1 MRRSEPRQ
9 KSIESIVAA
18 LRRDT
23 CRSSMMTFPSEPA
36 DPQAS
41 SSASVDEHRRESPVS
56 VTCAV
61 LTISDTRTKE
71 TDRSGEVIR
80 QNLLWR
86 GHEVLAYEVVPD
98 DPNAIRQLLLSWIDR
113 EDIQAV
119 ITNGGTG
126 ISGRDTTYEA
136 IEALLE
142 KQLTGFGELFR
153 MLSYGEIGAAAML
166 SRAVAGVAKGT
177 AIFSTPGSSN
187 AAKLAMEKLIG
198 PELGHVVH
206 ELTKSL
212 AT

>member
-1 MRRSEPRQ
+1 
-9 KSIESIVAA
+9 
-18 LRRDT
+18 
-23 CRSSMMTFPSEPA
+23 MTFSPDKPNV
-36 DPQAS
+36 PQS
-41 SSASVDEHRRESPVS
+41 SSPTVQEHRRESPATVA
-56 VTCAV
+56 CAV

-71 TDRSGEVIR
+71 TDRSGELIR

-86 GHEVLAYEVVPD
+86 GHEVIAYEIVRD
-98 DPNAIRQLLLSWIDR
+98 DPAAIRDILRGWIGR
-113 EDIQAV
+113 QEIQAV

-142 KQLTGFGELFR
+142 KQLAGFGEIFR
-153 MLSYGEIGAAAML
+153 MLSYQEIGAAAML
-166 SRAVAGVAKGT
+166 SRAVAGVANNT

-206 ELTKSL
+206 ELTK
-212 AT
+212 TQVV